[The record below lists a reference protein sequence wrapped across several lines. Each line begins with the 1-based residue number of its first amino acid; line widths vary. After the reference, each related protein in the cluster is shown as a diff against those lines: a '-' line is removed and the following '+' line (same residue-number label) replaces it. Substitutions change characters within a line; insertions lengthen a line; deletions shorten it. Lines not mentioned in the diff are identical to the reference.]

1 MQMSRTHD
9 GPRARTRRRLATLV
23 TGAVI
28 LSGGMVAVAGIPAAA
43 DDCSTVPWMDTST
56 TSEERANAL
65 LDASSQHQKYRWLV
79 EQPANTPTRT
89 DWAGGVVYPVQV
101 PCTPTVIYANGPDG
115 VYTRASR
122 AAARRC
128 PAARPSTSARTRCSP
143 A

>member
-1 MQMSRTHD
+1 MQMSRNHD
-9 GPRARTRRRLATLV
+9 GPRARTRRRLAALV

-43 DDCSTVPWMDTST
+43 DDCSTVPWMDTSK

-89 DWAGGVVYPVQV
+89 DWL
-101 PCTPTVIYANGPDG
+101 YA
-115 VYTRASR
+115 
-122 AAARRC
+122 
-128 PAARPSTSARTRCSP
+128 SP
-143 A
+143 